1 MSYDVSLSLKVEDVP
16 ELVNL
21 KDTWLNITFNVSEM
35 IEAACNLNI
44 NSWNGNRASDV
55 LPNLREGYSELVYHA
70 DKYKQYE
77 SPNGWGTVPDTANFL
92 KSMITNCEEYPFAY
106 IIVEK

>member
-44 NSWNGNRASDV
+44 NSLSRLRGNAR
-55 LPNLREGYSELVYHA
+55 
-70 DKYKQYE
+70 
-77 SPNGWGTVPDTANFL
+77 F
-92 KSMITNCEEYPFAY
+92 
-106 IIVEK
+106 